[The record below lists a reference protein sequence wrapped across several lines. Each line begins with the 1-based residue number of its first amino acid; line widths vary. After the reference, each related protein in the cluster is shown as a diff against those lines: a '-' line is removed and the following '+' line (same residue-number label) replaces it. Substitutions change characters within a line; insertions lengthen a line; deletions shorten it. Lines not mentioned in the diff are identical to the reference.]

1 MREENDMNI
10 GLGILSVLLCFGAV
24 ILMDRLFGKEGLLVW
39 VSLATVIA
47 NVVVC
52 KTVGIFGLVSSLGN
66 IMFASNFLATD
77 IIVEKYGKELSKK
90 AVLLGFISTIIFVV
104 ATQIALAFI
113 PDESDVVHESM
124 KNLFSINLR
133 TSIAS
138 ITMYLASNMLDIWL
152 FDKIKQKIP
161 GKLWLR
167 NNVATII
174 SNCSENF
181 FFAFLAFA
189 GIMDIPTIISIAIT
203 GSIIEILIAFCDT
216 PFLYIAKF
224 WKKKEEVTT

>member
-1 MREENDMNI
+1 MNLE
-10 GLGILSVLLCFGAV
+10 LGIISILLCFIAV
-24 ILMDRLFGKEGLLVW
+24 VLINRLFGKEGLLVW

-52 KTVGIFGLVSSLGN
+52 KTVGIFGFVSSLGN

-77 IIVEKYGKELSKK
+77 IITEKYGKEYSKK
-90 AVLLGFISTIIFVV
+90 AVLLGFVSTIIFVV

-113 PDESDVVHESM
+113 PDESDVVHDSM

-224 WKKKEEVTT
+224 WKRKEEVQT

>member
-1 MREENDMNI
+1 MNI

-152 FDKIKQKIP
+152 FDKIKQKVP

-189 GIMDIPTIISIAIT
+189 GIMSIPTIISIAIT

-224 WKKKEEVTT
+224 WKKKDEAVTT

>member
-1 MREENDMNI
+1 
-10 GLGILSVLLCFGAV
+10 
-24 ILMDRLFGKEGLLVW
+24 MDRLFGKEGLLVW

-52 KTVGIFGLVSSLGN
+52 KTIGIFGLVSSLGN

>member
-1 MREENDMNI
+1 MNI

>member
-1 MREENDMNI
+1 MNI

-77 IIVEKYGKELSKK
+77 IIVEKYGKDLSKK

-133 TSIAS
+133 TSVAS

-152 FDKIKQKIP
+152 FDKIKQKVP

-189 GIMDIPTIISIAIT
+189 GIMSIPTIISIAIT

-224 WKKKEEVTT
+224 WKKKDEAVTT

>member
-1 MREENDMNI
+1 MNI

-167 NNVATII
+167 NNAATII

>member
-1 MREENDMNI
+1 MNI

-77 IIVEKYGKELSKK
+77 IIVEKYGKDLSKK

-133 TSIAS
+133 TSVAS

-152 FDKIKQKIP
+152 FDKIKQKVP

-189 GIMDIPTIISIAIT
+189 GIMSIPTIISIAIT

-224 WKKKEEVTT
+224 WKKKDEVVI

>member
-1 MREENDMNI
+1 MFW
-10 GLGILSVLLCFGAV
+10 SS
-24 ILMDRLFGKEGLLVW
+24 LFGKEGLLVW

-77 IIVEKYGKELSKK
+77 IIVEKYGKDLSKK

-133 TSIAS
+133 TSVAS

-152 FDKIKQKIP
+152 FDKIKQKVP

-189 GIMDIPTIISIAIT
+189 GIMSIPTIISIAIT

-224 WKKKEEVTT
+224 WKKKDEAVTT

>member
-1 MREENDMNI
+1 MNI
-10 GLGILSVLLCFGAV
+10 ELGIISVLLCFIAV
-24 ILMDRLFGKEGLLVW
+24 VTIDRIFGKEGLLVW
-39 VSLATVIA
+39 VSIATVIA

-52 KTVGIFGLVSSLGN
+52 KTIGLFGLVSSLGN

-77 IIVEKYGKELSKK
+77 IIVEKYGKEYSKK
-90 AVLLGFISTIIFVV
+90 AVLLGFVSTIVFVV
-104 ATQIALAFI
+104 STQIALAFI
-113 PDESDVVHESM
+113 PDDSDVVHSSM
-124 KNLFSINLR
+124 VNLFSINLR
-133 TSIAS
+133 TSLAS

-152 FDKIKQKIP
+152 FDKIKQKVP

-189 GIMDIPTIISIAIT
+189 GIMDIPTIISIGIT

-216 PFLYIAKF
+216 PFLYISKLG
-224 WKKKEEVTT
+224 KNKEM

>member
-77 IIVEKYGKELSKK
+77 IIGEIWGKDEANRTKELCTY
-90 AVLLGFISTIIFVV
+90 V
-104 ATQIALAFI
+104 
-113 PDESDVVHESM
+113 SD
-124 KNLFSINLR
+124 NRRRFSYRQL
-133 TSIAS
+133 
-138 ITMYLASNMLDIWL
+138 ML
-152 FDKIKQKIP
+152 
-161 GKLWLR
+161 
-167 NNVATII
+167 
-174 SNCSENF
+174 
-181 FFAFLAFA
+181 
-189 GIMDIPTIISIAIT
+189 
-203 GSIIEILIAFCDT
+203 
-216 PFLYIAKF
+216 
-224 WKKKEEVTT
+224 

>member
-1 MREENDMNI
+1 MNI

-24 ILMDRLFGKEGLLVW
+24 ILMDRLFGKEGLLVR

-77 IIVEKYGKELSKK
+77 IIVEKYGKDLSKK

-133 TSIAS
+133 TSVAS

-152 FDKIKQKIP
+152 FDKIKQKVP

-189 GIMDIPTIISIAIT
+189 GIMSIPTIISIAIT

-224 WKKKEEVTT
+224 WKKKDEAVTT

>member
-1 MREENDMNI
+1 MNI

-77 IIVEKYGKELSKK
+77 IIVEKYGKDLSKK

-113 PDESDVVHESM
+113 PDESYVVHESM

-133 TSIAS
+133 TSVAS

-152 FDKIKQKIP
+152 FDKIKQKVP

-189 GIMDIPTIISIAIT
+189 GIMSIPTIISIAIT

-224 WKKKEEVTT
+224 WKKKDEAVTT

>member
-1 MREENDMNI
+1 MNI

-52 KTVGIFGLVSSLGN
+52 KTIGIFGLVSSLGN

-152 FDKIKQKIP
+152 FDKIKQKIL

>member
-1 MREENDMNI
+1 MNI

-52 KTVGIFGLVSSLGN
+52 KTIGIFGLVSSLGN